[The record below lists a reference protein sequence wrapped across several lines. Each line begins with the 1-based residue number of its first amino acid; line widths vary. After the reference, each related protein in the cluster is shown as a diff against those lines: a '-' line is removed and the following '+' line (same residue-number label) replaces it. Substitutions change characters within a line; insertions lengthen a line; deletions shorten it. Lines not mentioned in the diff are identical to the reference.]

1 MNDYRQRINLNR
13 RMEPSTTSMGKFFSN
28 RLRDSLHYGGAL
40 TTNERENF
48 DQTTADYEATPEPPI
63 SLYDVNRPI
72 VTPSSTS
79 STNET
84 YFTHTTPDIHK
95 FSRRVELSS
104 GYNILKNRTSS
115 RPTRL
120 PTYLQGR
127 TPLAQLNPLP
137 TTITINNTDDNRQR
151 RLSYTDHDRAQYLA
165 YNQQLLQKFHIDGT
179 RRPFSSDS
187 PLPPPLPLPPS
198 VTTTTTTTSNSY
210 FTSSAPPV
218 HNRTAYE
225 PIEPLKLVLTQEDN
239 SIADLSRE
247 LRAAAYPTT
256 RKSSNHSPT
265 RETSPNTARYSTRI
279 NSKRIPP
286 PRSLPKIHINEQQQ
300 QQQQQQTS
308 ISNMKIAHFYHHHE
322 SEKNPSITEDRLQ
335 SSSAASLLLDQFF
348 NSELTPPKDTTTTTI
363 QTHEMIS
370 IGNEKPHREH
380 SQPTAILMRN
390 SSISNSADDT
400 TMSFVSKYARL
411 APIVSS
417 QTFSTNRNSSIIPID
432 DNISN
437 MNRSLNIEINHHEQ
451 TFDTLHDLS
460 SFHNETTII
469 TDDLLQ
475 TSEIIHTDSITDE
488 NEENYSYVPLK
499 EQIKSINHIP
509 LLELDEL
516 ETNSDISESQ
526 FVPIIYAKELANEI
540 DLLQKAHLLKQQQRS
555 IAMDNENERIND
567 NNSVP
572 PPANMELLNFET
584 LEEEFSIL
592 QQQQQHQDEENTPLP
607 SPRIPS
613 TMMEISSSSPITIK
627 PESSPIPL
635 SENETSLTNILQHSI
650 LIHNRS
656 SPWFKL
662 PTELWFKI
670 LPYLNTNELNN
681 FSYVCKRFYLLV
693 QHQAC
698 CHRII
703 INRRK
708 ELEQLWFDNI
718 SRRQPISL
726 AFIECRQQNLENSQ
740 QQIQNNCEN
749 IKWFEFFQTI
759 GTNLIDF
766 TMTGCYHEPFTPN
779 TLLPIIVKTCPNLLS
794 LNLRWNN
801 ITESTLNHLITYSQ
815 FIHLHTLD
823 LTGCQILDDTLL
835 INIFI
840 RTEIDFHLK
849 KLILHAC
856 TNITWIGLDTIAICI
871 PNLIHLN
878 ISRCI
883 GLRNLSLHQYLTCF
897 HYWPK
902 LEYIDFGQLIT
913 LNDQDLTIVFDNCK
927 YLNSLILDDCIN
939 LTDQTL
945 NRLTSDFHMISLS
958 NCTTIDMN
966 IFLNLNEQCPNL
978 HTINLNSIQNF
989 NDNCLLKWSEKPLI
1003 HLKIFILDN
1012 CTECTING
1020 IEKFLEKH
1028 SNLRKLSLNGN
1039 VISNEIEQQTLEQ
1052 KFPNIKFVFQ

>member
-1 MNDYRQRINLNR
+1 MNDYRQRLGLNR

-28 RLRDSLHYGGAL
+28 RLRDSLHFGGAL

-48 DQTTADYEATPEPPI
+48 DQTAADYEATPEPPI
-63 SLYDVNRPI
+63 SLYDINRPI

-120 PTYLQGR
+120 PAYLQGR

-137 TTITINNTDDNRQR
+137 TTITTNNADDNRQR
-151 RLSYTDHDRAQYLA
+151 RLSFTDHNRVQHLA
-165 YNQQLLQKFHIDGT
+165 YNQQLLQQFNIDGT

-198 VTTTTTTTSNSY
+198 VPTAPTSY
-210 FTSSAPPV
+210 YTSSAPPV

-225 PIEPLKLVLTQEDN
+225 PIEPLKLVSTQEDH

-256 RKSSNHSPT
+256 RKSANHSPT
-265 RETSPNTARYSTRI
+265 RETSPNATRYSTRI
-279 NSKRIPP
+279 NSKRVP
-286 PRSLPKIHINEQQQ
+286 PRSLPKIHGNEP
-300 QQQQQQTS
+300 QTS
-308 ISNMKIAHFYHHHE
+308 ISNIKMTHFYHHHE
-322 SEKNPSITEDRLQ
+322 PENNPSMTEDRLQ
-335 SSSAASLLLDQFF
+335 SSSTASLLLDQFF
-348 NSELTPPKDTTTTTI
+348 NAEQTPRKETTA
-363 QTHEMIS
+363 QTHEVIPIS
-370 IGNEKPHREH
+370 NEKPLHREH

-390 SSISNSADDT
+390 SSISNGTDDT

-411 APIVSS
+411 APIISS
-417 QTFSTNRNSSIIPID
+417 QPFPTNRNSSTIPID
-432 DNISN
+432 ENISN

-451 TFDTLHDLS
+451 TLDTLHDLS
-460 SFHNETTII
+460 SFHIENSII

-475 TSEIIHTDSITDE
+475 TSEMIHADSTIDE
-488 NEENYSYVPLK
+488 HEENYSYVPLK
-499 EQIKSINHIP
+499 EQIKTINNIP

-526 FVPIIYAKELANEI
+526 LVPIIYAKELENEI

-555 IAMDNENERIND
+555 IAMNNDNERIND

-572 PPANMELLNFET
+572 PPANMELLNFEA
-584 LEEEFSIL
+584 LEDEFSIL
-592 QQQQQHQDEENTPLP
+592 QRQEDTPLP

-613 TMMEISSSSPITIK
+613 TMMEISSSPIPTTS
-627 PESSPIPL
+627 ESPIPS
-635 SENETSLTNILQHSI
+635 SEIETSLTHVLEHSI
-650 LIHNRS
+650 LAHNRL

-670 LPYLNTNELNN
+670 LPYLNTNELHN
-681 FSYVCKRFYLLV
+681 FSYACKRFYLLV
-693 QHQAC
+693 QDQAC
-698 CHRII
+698 HHRII
-703 INRRK
+703 VNRRK
-708 ELEQLWFDNI
+708 ELEQLWFNSI
-718 SRRQPISL
+718 SRRKPVSL
-726 AFIECRQQNLENSQ
+726 SFIECRQQNLENLQ
-740 QQIQNNCEN
+740 QSNENNSEN
-749 IKWFEFFQTI
+749 IKWLEFFQTI
-759 GTNLIDF
+759 GSNLIDF

-779 TLLPIIVKTCPNLLS
+779 TLLPIIVQTCSNLLS

-801 ITESTLNHLITYSQ
+801 ITESTLNHLINFSQ
-815 FIHLHTLD
+815 FINLHTLD

-840 RTEIDFHLK
+840 RTETDFHLR

-856 TNITWIGLDTIAICI
+856 TNITWISLDTIAICI

-883 GLRNLSLHQYLTCF
+883 GLKNLSSNQNSTCF

-902 LEYIDFGQLIT
+902 LEHIDFGQLLT
-913 LNDQDLTIVFDNCK
+913 LNDQDLTIVFDNCT

-945 NRLTSDFHMISLS
+945 NRLTSDFRAISLN
-958 NCTTIDMN
+958 NCTTISTN

-978 HTINLNSIQNF
+978 HSINLSSIRNV
-989 NDNCLLKWSEKPLI
+989 NDNCLLKWSEQPFI
-1003 HLKIFILDN
+1003 QLKILILDN
-1012 CTECTING
+1012 CTECTVNG

-1039 VISNEIEQQTLEQ
+1039 VISNSIEQQTLEQ